1 MFIIFKGGNGGKG
14 CYIWDWLKIVWTH
27 IKNREFFLSN
37 KQTEN

>member
-1 MFIIFKGGNGGKG
+1 MFIFKGGNGGKG